1 MVPTAVEALQP
12 DLSINQVLHED
23 LKLKADIFRKDQ
35 VEEVVR
41 SILVEGDPQINR
53 ADMAVPIILPKLERA
68 EYLQSK
74 TGTF

>member
-53 ADMAVPIILPKLERA
+53 ADMAVQIILPKLERA

>member
-1 MVPTAVEALQP
+1 MVPTAVETLQP

-53 ADMAVPIILPKLERA
+53 ADMAVQIIIPKLERA

>member
-1 MVPTAVEALQP
+1 MVPTAVETLQP

-41 SILVEGDPQINR
+41 SILVEGGPQINR
-53 ADMAVPIILPKLERA
+53 ADMAVQIIIPKLERA